1 MNTLSV
7 YLILSIGGNNM
18 LVLSQKEYIPKK
30 GEETPSEYYTS
41 EFISYNKT
49 KQSFILKLTRHD
61 LTPAKIDRSVVVEMN
76 VREIEAMSDTG
87 HIREA
92 FTFAEKWSEGYR
104 PIPVKLYVYKNNV
117 IDFDIPLTDMEDYIR
132 TTNGFNKEVEHYN
145 PDKVYYYKIYW
156 LTSESVNSA
165 KDNHDIIDMLGG
177 MDYIKNDI
185 LSTEFDN

>member
-1 MNTLSV
+1 M
-7 YLILSIGGNNM
+7 I
-18 LVLSQKEYIPKK
+18 VLSQKEYIPKK

-41 EFISYNKT
+41 EFISYDKT

-76 VREIEAMSDTG
+76 AREIGAMSDTG

-104 PIPVKLYVYKNNV
+104 PIPIVYTNNG
-117 IDFDIPLTDMEDYIR
+117 IELTIPSDMEDYIR
-132 TTNGFNKEVEHYN
+132 TNNGFDKHEN
-145 PDKVYYYKIYW
+145 PDNPDEACYFKIYW
-156 LTSESVNSA
+156 LLRKSINDA
-165 KDNHDIIDMLGG
+165 KGSDEILDMLGG
-177 MDYIKNDI
+177 IDYIKNDI